1 MTTESTELRI
11 DEEMIKQ
18 ETESFEELP
27 NYKAEVVEAMEEA
40 QKISKDPA
48 AKKYNSL
55 SEALAD
61 LDADLMDSSELREKL
76 DKGYADFEAGRVQN
90 ASEAFANFRA
100 NHGF

>member
-55 SEALAD
+55 SEA
-61 LDADLMDSSELREKL
+61 
-76 DKGYADFEAGRVQN
+76 
-90 ASEAFANFRA
+90 
-100 NHGF
+100 